1 MPELDPDIK
10 LVEQFTMFT
19 YDIWHY
25 NIQCL
30 SSLISAWLLVPNSI
44 VSVAHK
50 DNHMFIECNNMSVL
64 SCLQQQQMVISCLI
78 LGKSLILQ
86 YTTINATI
94 YLSIYRLFI
103 YLPRPTYLP
112 TYLQAT
118 YLPTYKLPIP
128 TYLPTYL
135 PILAPCRK
143 FF

>member
-10 LVEQFTMFT
+10 LVEQFMMFT

-50 DNHMFIECNNMSVL
+50 DNHMFIEFNNFSVL
-64 SCLQQQQMVISCLI
+64 SSLQQQQMVISCLI
-78 LGKSLILQ
+78 LGKSLILK

-94 YLSIYRLFI
+94 AAYLGKLQLSTPDIYNKDHVTVLI
-103 YLPRPTYLP
+103 TCINCYHSKTVGI
-112 TYLQAT
+112 
-118 YLPTYKLPIP
+118 KPI
-128 TYLPTYL
+128 
-135 PILAPCRK
+135 
-143 FF
+143 F

>member
-1 MPELDPDIK
+1 MPELDPNIK

-50 DNHMFIECNNMSVL
+50 DDHMFIEVSNLSVL
-64 SCLQQQQMVISCLI
+64 SSLYHQQMVISCLI
-78 LGKSLILQ
+78 LGKYLILK

-94 YLSIYRLFI
+94 VAYWGKLQLSTPDIYNKEH
-103 YLPRPTYLP
+103 
-112 TYLQAT
+112 AT
-118 YLPTYKLPIP
+118 VILVSTATIQKL
-128 TYLPTYL
+128 
-135 PILAPCRK
+135 
-143 FF
+143 

>member
-1 MPELDPDIK
+1 MPEFDPDIK

-50 DNHMFIECNNMSVL
+50 DNHMFIEFNNLSVL
-64 SCLQQQQMVISCLI
+64 SSLQQQRMVISCLI
-78 LGKSLILQ
+78 LGKSLILK

-94 YLSIYRLFI
+94 AAYREKLQLSTPDI
-103 YLPRPTYLP
+103 
-112 TYLQAT
+112 
-118 YLPTYKLPIP
+118 
-128 TYLPTYL
+128 
-135 PILAPCRK
+135 
-143 FF
+143 

>member
-1 MPELDPDIK
+1 MPELDPNIK

-50 DNHMFIECNNMSVL
+50 DDHMFIEVSNLSVL
-64 SCLQQQQMVISCLI
+64 SSLYHQQMVISCLI
-78 LGKSLILQ
+78 LGKYLILK

-94 YLSIYRLFI
+94 AAYWGKLQLSTPDIYSKEHVTVILVS
-103 YLPRPTYLP
+103 T
-112 TYLQAT
+112 AT
-118 YLPTYKLPIP
+118 IQKL
-128 TYLPTYL
+128 
-135 PILAPCRK
+135 
-143 FF
+143 

>member
-1 MPELDPDIK
+1 MPELDPNIK

-50 DNHMFIECNNMSVL
+50 DDHMFIEVSNLSVL
-64 SCLQQQQMVISCLI
+64 SSLYHQQMVISCLI
-78 LGKSLILQ
+78 LGKYLILK

-94 YLSIYRLFI
+94 AAYWGKLQLSTPDIYNKEHVTAILVS
-103 YLPRPTYLP
+103 T
-112 TYLQAT
+112 AT
-118 YLPTYKLPIP
+118 IQKL
-128 TYLPTYL
+128 
-135 PILAPCRK
+135 
-143 FF
+143 